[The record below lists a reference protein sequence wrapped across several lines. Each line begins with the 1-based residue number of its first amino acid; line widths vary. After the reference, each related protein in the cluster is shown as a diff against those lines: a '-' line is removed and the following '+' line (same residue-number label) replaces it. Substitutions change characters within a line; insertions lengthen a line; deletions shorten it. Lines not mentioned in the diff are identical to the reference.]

1 MAAIHFWQVWLKSV
15 QRFQRRRFK
24 CEKLTDGRRTLT
36 HDKISMICL
45 RKARK
50 VSVCLSDFIDMS
62 LLYLRHVMSW
72 CLVKYKLARNVHW
85 MVLYQ
90 ICVFGA
96 DLKSNMAA
104 RVHNV
109 FSLAEILK
117 IFLSETTKSIEL

>member
-1 MAAIHFWQVWLKSV
+1 MTAILNFRSANDSQ
-15 QRFQRRRFK
+15 F
-24 CEKLTDGRRTLT
+24 
-36 HDKISMICL
+36 
-45 RKARK
+45 A
-50 VSVCLSDFIDMS
+50 
-62 LLYLRHVMSW
+62 
-72 CLVKYKLARNVHW
+72 KLARNVHW

-90 ICVFGA
+90 ICVFGV